1 MVFRRLLLLIGLAAC
16 VSGVRAVDR
25 AFLPH
30 GAWHVDLESAR
41 AESRVSG
48 RPMMLVFTRTGD
60 CPACEPFRS
69 AIVGTTAFLSW
80 AERHVVLVD
89 VDDPGVAEFPE
100 ALRLQ
105 NAKLARDYAQHG
117 VGAVPCALFLK
128 SDGQVIGR
136 QAFYGDLSDADRYLA
151 GVKQFLE
158 AERGGRGTGQ
168 AVHLSRSTL
177 TQLIGWIPAVILPTA
192 TLLQLLRLIRARS
205 SEGVSTATWALF
217 ALANVS
223 LYIFTEKYT
232 SPQAIIGMLFTALL
246 NVIIVVLALAK
257 RPKTA

>member
-1 MVFRRLLLLIGLAAC
+1 MVFRRLLLLIGLAG
-16 VSGVRAVDR
+16 GVLGARAADVTFPPR
-25 AFLPH
+25 

-41 AESRVSG
+41 AESRVTG
-48 RPMMLVFTRTGD
+48 RPMMLVFTRTGE
-60 CPACEPFRS
+60 CPACEPFRNT
-69 AIVGTTAFLSW
+69 IVGHTAFLAW

-89 VDDPGVAEFPE
+89 VDDPGAAEFPE
-100 ALRLQ
+100 ALRRQ
-105 NAKLARDYAQHG
+105 NEKLFRDYAPHG
-117 VGAVPCALFLK
+117 VRAVPCALFLK

-136 QAFYGDLSDADRYLA
+136 QAFYGDPGDPDRYLA
-151 GVKQFLE
+151 GVKQFLDG
-158 AERGGRGTGQ
+158 ERGGRGTGQ
-168 AVHLSRSTL
+168 AIQLSRSTL

-192 TLLQLLRLIRARS
+192 TLLQVLRLIRARS
-205 SEGVSTATWALF
+205 SEGVSIATWALF

-246 NVIIVVLALAK
+246 NVIIVALALAK